1 MRDHF
6 ENRFLSGAARF
17 QLEIWWEP
25 SKRTTV
31 LLSCSS
37 CESCPRTF
45 NSLHHNIMTTE
56 STDQAELLVETTNGV
71 TTLRL
76 NRPKRRHALSLSLL
90 QQLEA
95 ALKDIATDTAVRVVV
110 IASDGPVFSSGH
122 DLGEMQQRP
131 EVEYRELFSTC
142 ANVMKLIRQL
152 PLPVI
157 ARVQGFAT
165 AAGCQLVAACDLA
178 VAAETAQFAT
188 PGVKIGLFCTTPMVP
203 LVRNIAPKI
212 AMEMLLTGQPI
223 SAEKALAAGLVN
235 AVVPEDQLDSKVTEY
250 TAAIVASSRKT
261 LAIGK
266 QEFYTQLNMDEPDA
280 YDRAVDVMTENVLEY
295 DAQEGMSA
303 FLEKR
308 NPNWQE

>member
-1 MRDHF
+1 M
-6 ENRFLSGAARF
+6 SS
-17 QLEIWWEP
+17 
-25 SKRTTV
+25 SKSNSDLLIELQDGV
-31 LLSCSS
+31 L
-37 CESCPRTF
+37 
-45 NSLHHNIMTTE
+45 
-56 STDQAELLVETTNGV
+56 
-71 TTLRL
+71 TLQL
-76 NRPKRRHALSLSLL
+76 NRPQRRHALSISLL
-90 QQLEA
+90 EALEA
-95 ALKDIATDTAVRVVV
+95 ALTSISNDSLVRVVV

-131 EVEYRELFSTC
+131 EAEYQHLFATC
-142 ANVMKLIRQL
+142 ARVMKLIRQL
-152 PLPVI
+152 PQPVI

-178 VAAETAQFAT
+178 VASETAQFAT

-212 AMEMLLTGQPI
+212 AMEMLLTGRPI

-235 AVVPEDQLDSKVTEY
+235 AVVAADQLDAKVAEY
-250 TAAIVASSRKT
+250 TSAILNSSRQT

-266 QEFYTQLNMDEPDA
+266 REFYEQINMDETEA
-280 YDRAVDVMTENVLEY
+280 YDRAVCVMTENVLQH

-308 NPNWQE
+308 TPHWQE

>member
-1 MRDHF
+1 MS
-6 ENRFLSGAARF
+6 E
-17 QLEIWWEP
+17 
-25 SKRTTV
+25 
-31 LLSCSS
+31 SS
-37 CESCPRTF
+37 DELVVES
-45 NSLHHNIMTTE
+45 S
-56 STDQAELLVETTNGV
+56 DGV

-76 NRPKRRHALSLSLL
+76 NRPKRRHALSLALLKSLKSA
-90 QQLEA
+90 LEEIEI
-95 ALKDIATDTAVRVVV
+95 DNSVRAVV

-122 DLGEMQQRP
+122 DLGEMQNKA
-131 EVEYRELFSTC
+131 VAEYNELFATC
-142 ANVMKLIRQL
+142 AEVMKLIRKVPQ
-152 PLPVI
+152 PVI

-178 VAAETAQFAT
+178 VCTDTAQFAT

-223 SAEKALAAGLVN
+223 SAERALIAGLVN
-235 AVVPEDQLDSKVTEY
+235 KVVPAEELD
-250 TAAIVASSRKT
+250 AAIGELTTAIVGSSRQT

-266 QEFYTQLNMDEPDA
+266 EEFYKQLNMDEGAA
-280 YDRAVDVMTENVLEY
+280 YDRAVDVMTQNVIQH

-308 NPNWQE
+308 QPKWEA